1 MLYWNAVLNAKSLN
15 LYGAPR
21 FFQMIYNIHNN
32 PVRQAV
38 FALFCI
44 WENSG
49 IDIQSFQLHSF
60 PLLKSL
66 HPNPNAL
73 ISIMHCPRKWIL
85 LSPSLIRHIK
95 GGECFLR
102 PPPPQYHL
110 KSFLSWDGKFQTI
123 PGLYQKKEHQLGWM
137 LPGRLTL
144 FTQKHSPPSL
154 SLSQRQT
161 LSLL

>member
-21 FFQMIYNIHNN
+21 FFQMIFNIHNN

-102 PPPPQYHL
+102 PPSTHKIIWSPFLVEMENFRQFQGSIRRKNISWAECYLEDWPYLL
-110 KSFLSWDGKFQTI
+110 KNI
-123 PGLYQKKEHQLGWM
+123 P
-137 LPGRLTL
+137 LP
-144 FTQKHSPPSL
+144 L